1 MSAFEKPKEIG
12 TRPAP
17 GALDPKWSYLGF
29 SSQDAAYYFDL
40 WRSDGLDTLNFTDP
54 RMKPRPYELENGSL
68 DLPLTKQRMTE
79 LRDLFT
85 YLLDNWGRS
94 WARESHPEEEG

>member
-1 MSAFEKPKEIG
+1 VSPFEKPEEVG
-12 TRPAP
+12 SRPEP
-17 GALDPKWSYLGF
+17 GVLDPKWLYIGF
-29 SSQDAAYYFDL
+29 SGQDAAYYFDL

-54 RMKPRPYELENGSL
+54 RMDPQPYELECGSL

-85 YLLDNWGRS
+85 YLLDNWGRP
-94 WARESHPEEEG
+94 WARQSHPEGE